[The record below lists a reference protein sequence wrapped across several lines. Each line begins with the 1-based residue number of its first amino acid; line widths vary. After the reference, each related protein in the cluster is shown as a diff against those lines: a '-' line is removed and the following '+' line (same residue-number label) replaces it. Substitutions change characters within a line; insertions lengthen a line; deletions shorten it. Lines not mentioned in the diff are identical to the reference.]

1 MKILILVFLI
11 QVSTC
16 FQLNKTESTEK
27 NGSNQKLEAL
37 FDHECNVGCSRY
49 TGKVTDDKY
58 RPVEVKA
65 NAKRSI
71 LAILGH
77 SDSFVGVRK

>member
-1 MKILILVFLI
+1 MISEFYDQGLP
-11 QVSTC
+11 
-16 FQLNKTESTEK
+16 
-27 NGSNQKLEAL
+27 GHYRSNFDIRLPFIGFHL
-37 FDHECNVGCSRY
+37 FCSVGCSRY

-65 NAKRSI
+65 NAKGPI

>member
-1 MKILILVFLI
+1 MFQISNYLAFLGI
-11 QVSTC
+11 RFDTHQC
-16 FQLNKTESTEK
+16 LCLRFKEK
-27 NGSNQKLEAL
+27 LTKVEIPWQEI
-37 FDHECNVGCSRY
+37 GCSRY